1 MNTLFQR
8 TSKETLT
15 VLLSLF
21 MVYTTH
27 YSSAKI
33 YDSLCVPDGPGG
45 YIQGFFTTAS
55 PWCRLILDLMKS
67 TENQYS
73 TAVLVGISYLAMK
86 SLESLNK
93 ILTPPSEGS

>member
-1 MNTLFQR
+1 MNTLFQGM
-8 TSKETLT
+8 SKQTFTILAS
-15 VLLSLF
+15 LL

-33 YDSLCVPDGPGG
+33 YDTLCVPDGPQG

-55 PWCRLILDLMKS
+55 PWCRLVLDIMKN

-73 TAVLVGISYLAMK
+73 TAVLVGISYLVVRG
-86 SLESLNK
+86 LDSLNK
-93 ILTPPSEGS
+93 ILTPPSEAR